1 MRTACS
7 LVIGLMVGALAFAP
21 LRARADDATADFD
34 ARLQAAIAAPEDA
47 PLRALHDDV
56 SAGKLSAD
64 DAARVEDAWASRL
77 EARGDDADAL
87 DARTWLARE
96 RQQPVDRIALAEN
109 LLRQAQRRVAA
120 GVTRGLSVTTLL
132 ADALDALAP
141 LWEMGTDGADLEAE
155 LRARALFTEAW
166 ARTLR
171 GDPETAAA
179 RLGRVDRST
188 LPQRWRVPLADALA
202 RARHAAGDPRGAAE
216 AFLEAGNVHGA
227 AASWSAARDA
237 TETAR
242 LYGQLLA
249 AAPEDTALQ
258 AEALRAA
265 RYAEAASPLA
275 DALAPLVE
283 AGTASS
289 SLEATRAEA
298 LGIAGRNEEAIAAWR
313 ALKARDDAVP
323 GLDASLAT
331 RLAARGKP
339 GDLDEAVDLAVAQ
352 LARDPESTLAGDLLW
367 AIAAADYESLH
378 RDTPDGRLLARCL
391 RAQEAIVAARSDD
404 PTAWSNLGNTLR
416 VGGRASASLAAYD
429 KAVELD
435 PYDPDIRSDRGLA
448 RSAAGDDVAALEAF
462 GEALE
467 IDPGHLSAHQNAA
480 RRHLEAGRP
489 GAALLDLQGALES
502 ARARGDRTT
511 PYRLLMG
518 RAWRAL
524 RDTTSR

>member
-1 MRTACS
+1 M
-7 LVIGLMVGALAFAP
+7 
-21 LRARADDATADFD
+21 
-34 ARLQAAIAAPEDA
+34 
-47 PLRALHDDV
+47 
-56 SAGKLSAD
+56 
-64 DAARVEDAWASRL
+64 ASN
-77 EARGDDADAL
+77 
-87 DARTWLARE
+87 W
-96 RQQPVDRIALAEN
+96 
-109 LLRQAQRRVAA
+109 RQAQRRVAA

-141 LWEMGTDGADLEAE
+141 VWEKGTDGAELDAE

-171 GDPETAAA
+171 GDPESAAA
-179 RLGRVDRST
+179 RLGRIDRST
-188 LPQRWRVPLADALA
+188 LPERWRVPLADALA

-227 AASWSAARDA
+227 AASRSAARDA

-242 LYGQLLA
+242 LYGQLLV
-249 AAPEDTALQ
+249 AAPTDTALQ

-313 ALKARDDAVP
+313 ALKLRDDTVP

-352 LARDPESTLAGDLLW
+352 LAQDPESTLAGDLLW
-367 AIAAADYESLH
+367 AIAAADYENLRRTRRTVACSPAACAP
-378 RDTPDGRLLARCL
+378 RRRSWPPAATTP
-391 RAQEAIVAARSDD
+391 
-404 PTAWSNLGNTLR
+404 
-416 VGGRASASLAAYD
+416 
-429 KAVELD
+429 
-435 PYDPDIRSDRGLA
+435 
-448 RSAAGDDVAALEAF
+448 
-462 GEALE
+462 
-467 IDPGHLSAHQNAA
+467 
-480 RRHLEAGRP
+480 RP
-489 GAALLDLQGALES
+489 GPTSATRCAWAGERWRPWRPTTRRSSWTPTTPTS
-502 ARARGDRTT
+502 ARMGARGVRR
-511 PYRLLMG
+511 PGM
-518 RAWRAL
+518 
-524 RDTTSR
+524 TSRP